1 MTRIMNLDTVNSV
14 GQTVTLKG
22 WINVRRN
29 MGKLAFLDLRDRS
42 GIVQVVLVP
51 SELTENA
58 KAEMDSLRPEDCIA
72 VTGVVNQRG
81 AKQVNPDMPTGSVE
95 VLAKD
100 IEVYNHA
107 KTPPFE
113 VDQDTSAV
121 NEELR
126 LKYRYLDL
134 RTQRM
139 QRNLQ
144 VRASMIQSLR
154 NQLIAKG
161 FLEVETPTMVKGTPE
176 GSREYLVPSRLHP
189 GKFYVLP
196 QSPQQFKQLLMVAGV
211 EKYFQ
216 VARCYR
222 DEDARGDRQM
232 EFTQLDLEMSFVE
245 QDDVLELVEEIMIQM
260 VKEVAPE
267 KKLTFKKF
275 PRIAYHDSINQYGN
289 DKPDMREDKNDP
301 NELAFCWVVD
311 FPMFE
316 VGSDGHLTTAHHPFC
331 MINPD
336 DEKLLDKEPLKVRAW
351 SYDLVVNGY
360 EASSG
365 SIRIHKPD
373 MQKRIFDILGMSDEQ
388 IQQKFGHMLE
398 AFQFGAPPHGGAAPG
413 LDRLAMILCNEPNI
427 REVVAF
433 PKTGD
438 ARDPLM
444 GAPSEL
450 PAEQVAEAHIKI
462 IKN

>member
-1 MTRIMNLDTVNSV
+1 MNLETVNLV
-14 GQTVTLKG
+14 GQSVNVKG
-22 WINVRRN
+22 WVNVRRN
-29 MGKLAFLDLRDRS
+29 MGKIAFLDMRDRS
-42 GIVQVVLVP
+42 GVVQVVLVP
-51 SELTENA
+51 SELSERANAELEN
-58 KAEMDSLRPEDCIA
+58 LRPEDCLSI
-72 VTGVVNQRG
+72 TGIVQQRG
-81 AKQVNPDMPTGSVE
+81 AKQINPDMPTGTVE
-95 VLAKD
+95 ILAKD

-113 VDQDTSAV
+113 IDKDTSNV

-134 RTQRM
+134 RTERM
-139 QRNLQ
+139 KKNLET
-144 VRASMIQSLR
+144 RAKIAQSFRSYLVE
-154 NQLIAKG
+154 KG
-161 FLEVETPTMVKGTPE
+161 FLEIETPTMVKGTPE

-216 VARCYR
+216 IARCYR

-245 QDDVLELVEEIMIQM
+245 QEDVLNLVEEMM
-260 VKEVAPE
+260 VKMIEEVAPE
-267 KKLTFKKF
+267 KKLTSKKF
-275 PRIAYHDSINQYGN
+275 PRISYLDALNQYGS
-289 DKPDMREDKNDP
+289 DKPDLRKDKNDP
-301 NELAFCWVVD
+301 DELAFCWVID

-336 DEKLLDKEPLKVRAW
+336 DEELLEKEPLKVRAW
-351 SYDLVVNGY
+351 SYDLVLNGY
-360 EASSG
+360 ELSSG
-365 SIRIHKPD
+365 SIRIHKPEV
-373 MQKRIFDILGMSDEQ
+373 QKKIFDILGLSEDQ
-388 IQQKFGHMLE
+388 IQKKFGHILE
-398 AFQFGAPPHGGAAPG
+398 AFQYGAPPHGGAAPG
-413 LDRLAMILCNEPNI
+413 LDRIAMILSNEPNI
-427 REVVAF
+427 REVIAF

-450 PAEQVAEAHIKI
+450 PTEQIAEAHVKI
-462 IKN
+462 TK

>member
-1 MTRIMNLDTVNSV
+1 MSRTMNLETVNRV
-14 GQTVTLKG
+14 GQTLSISG
-22 WINVRRN
+22 WVNTRRN
-29 MGKLAFLDLRDRS
+29 MGKIAFLDMRDRS
-42 GIVQVVLVP
+42 GIIQVVLVP
-51 SELTENA
+51 SELTERA
-58 KAEMDSLRPEDCIA
+58 KAELENLRPEDCLT
-72 VTGVVNQRG
+72 VTGLVQARG
-81 AKQVNPDMPTGSVE
+81 PKQVNADMPTGTVE
-95 VLAKD
+95 LLAKD
-100 IEVYNHA
+100 IEVHNHA

-113 VDQDTSAV
+113 VDKDTSAV

-134 RTQRM
+134 RTERM
-139 QRNLQ
+139 HKNLQ
-144 VRASMIQSLR
+144 LRAKMVQSLR
-154 NQLIAKG
+154 NFLIAKD

-176 GSREYLVPSRLHP
+176 GSREYLVPSRIHP

-232 EFTQLDLEMSFVE
+232 EFTQLDIEMSFVD
-245 QDDVLELVEEIMIQM
+245 QDDVLELVEEM
-260 VKEVAPE
+260 VLSMLKEVAPE

-275 PRIAYHDSINQYGN
+275 PRISYQESIAKYGT

-316 VGSDGHLTTAHHPFC
+316 VGGDGHLTTAHHPFC
-331 MINPD
+331 MINPE
-336 DEKLLDKEPLKVRAW
+336 DEPLLDSEPLKVRAW
-351 SYDLVVNGY
+351 SYDLVLNGY
-360 EASSG
+360 ELSSG
-365 SIRIHKPD
+365 SIRIHRPE
-373 MQKRIFDILGMSDEQ
+373 MQKKIFDILGMSEEQ
-388 IQQKFGHMLE
+388 VQQKFGHMIE
-398 AFQFGAPPHGGAAPG
+398 AFQFGAPPRGGSAPG
-413 LDRLAMILCNEPNI
+413 IDRLAMILCNEPNI
-427 REVVAF
+427 REVIAF

-450 PAEQVAEAHIKI
+450 PPEQVAEAHIKI
-462 IKN
+462 TK